1 LRHIDQ
7 VGKREDG
14 ACQGQTLQPG
24 DCIEA
29 SSLLSCGVF
38 GDAYEGGFRVNVVAV
53 LGGQWGDEGKG
64 KIVDLLSDRFDV
76 VARYHGGHNA
86 GHTVKF
92 GERHFALHLLP
103 SGVVRGRMSVIGP
116 GVVVDLEALLA
127 EIDAVRA
134 EGIDV
139 SGRLLLSDRAQVI
152 LPYHRLLDGARET
165 AAGDSKIGTT
175 LRGIGPAYESA
186 AARKGVRVADLLRPE
201 ILARR
206 VDALAAEIVALLTTL
221 GCPEAPSSAQVV
233 SSLEK
238 SAERLAPFVADTG
251 RYLRD
256 QLKAGR
262 TILAEGAHGAM
273 LDLLAGT
280 YPYVTSSVCTS
291 ASVAAGLAIPPRALD
306 ASLVVLKAYS
316 TRVGSGPFPT
326 ELSDSTGEF
335 LRQRGNEY
343 GTSTGRPRRTG
354 WFDAV
359 VARTAV
365 ELSGA
370 EAVAIT
376 KLDVLDDLAAI
387 PVCVGYKLDGKPVT
401 DVPALVEDTQRLAPV
416 YETLPGWKTRTTA
429 VTRYEDLPAAAQR
442 YVRFI
447 EELAAAPA
455 VFISTGP
462 RREET
467 IWRPESKFLSGL
479 PAPSGRP

>member
-1 LRHIDQ
+1 MPLR
-7 VGKREDG
+7 
-14 ACQGQTLQPG
+14 
-24 DCIEA
+24 
-29 SSLLSCGVF
+29 
-38 GDAYEGGFRVNVVAV
+38 VVAV

-92 GERHFALHLLP
+92 EDRHFALHLLP
-103 SGVVRGRMSVIGP
+103 SGVVRGRMGVIGP
-116 GVVVDLEALLA
+116 GVVVDPEALLA

-139 SGRLLLSDRAQVI
+139 AGRLLLSDRAQVI
-152 LPYHRLLDGARET
+152 LPYHRLLDAAREQ
-165 AAGDSKIGTT
+165 AAGDAKIGTT

-186 AARKGVRVADLLRPE
+186 AARKGVRVAELLRPQT
-201 ILARR
+201 LARC
-206 VDALAAEIVALLTTL
+206 VEALAKETGAVIRAL
-221 GCPEAPSSAQVV
+221 GGKDVPPPEQVTSA
-233 SSLEK
+233 LEK
-238 SAERLAPFVADTG
+238 FAERLRPFVADTG

-256 QLKAGR
+256 HLNVGG
-262 TILAEGAHGAM
+262 TLLAEGAHGAM
-273 LDLLAGT
+273 LDLSAGT

-291 ASVAAGLAIPPRALD
+291 ASVAPGLQIAPRALD

-316 TRVGSGPFPT
+316 TRVGAGPFPT
-326 ELSDSTGEF
+326 ELSDETGEF
-335 LRQRGNEY
+335 LRKRGNEY

-370 EAVAIT
+370 DAVAVT
-376 KLDVLDDLAAI
+376 KLDVLDDLAEI
-387 PVCVGYKLDGKPVT
+387 PVCVGYKLDGKEAK
-401 DVPALVEDTQRLAPV
+401 DVPALVEDVERVTPI
-416 YETLPGWKTRTTA
+416 YETLPGWKTKTTA
-429 VTRYEDLPAAAQR
+429 ATRYEHLPVAAQR

-447 EELAAAPA
+447 EEKAGAPA
-455 VFISTGP
+455 VFVSTGP

-467 IWRPESKFLSGL
+467 IWRPESAFLSGL
-479 PAPSGRP
+479 PAPPR